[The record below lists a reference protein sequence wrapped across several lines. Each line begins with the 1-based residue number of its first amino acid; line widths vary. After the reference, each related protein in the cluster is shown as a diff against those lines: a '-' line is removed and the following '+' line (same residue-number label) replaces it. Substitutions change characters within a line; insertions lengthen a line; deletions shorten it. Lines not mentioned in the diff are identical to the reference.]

1 MSLVVSYLP
10 LVVLAFLALG
20 FAPLAWTVSRFIRP
34 KKPTQWQDTTYECGS
49 EPIGEARVQFRFQY
63 YSFGIIFVV
72 FDLVATFLLVWA
84 VAFAELSQTAKL
96 WVILFLGMLL
106 LGVAYALKKEETI
119 WI

>member
-1 MSLVVSYLP
+1 MSLVVNYLP
-10 LVVLAFLALG
+10 WFVLAILSFG
-20 FAPLAWTVSRFIRP
+20 FAPLAWFVSRFIRP
-34 KKPTQWQDTTYECGS
+34 TRVTAWQDKTYECGS
-49 EPIGEARVQFRFQY
+49 ERVQFRFQY

-72 FDLVATFLLVWA
+72 FDLVATFLMVWS
-84 VAFAELSQTAKL
+84 VAFSSLSDIGKC